1 MTTAVAAIA
10 AKHGLPESRIWKI
23 AADLY
28 PVLSRVR
35 PRLAAR
41 LRMELGENVKEA
53 ICPKQKESGCV

>member
-1 MTTAVAAIA
+1 MTSAIAAIA
-10 AKHGLPESRIWKI
+10 AKHGLPESLIWQI

-28 PVLSRVR
+28 PVMSRVR

-53 ICPKQKESGCV
+53 ICPTTKTDA